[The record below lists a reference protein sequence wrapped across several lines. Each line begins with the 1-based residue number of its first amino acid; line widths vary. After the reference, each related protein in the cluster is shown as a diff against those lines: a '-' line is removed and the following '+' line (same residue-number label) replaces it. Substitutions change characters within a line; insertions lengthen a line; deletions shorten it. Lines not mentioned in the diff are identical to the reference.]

1 MPYDNVPDGDQ
12 DKMHSCVQQVMDK
25 GESEEAAIAICY
37 TSVVG
42 GKSIDDAITLYH
54 AASQPAETAQAAQ
67 QRGELVALAQLADGQ
82 TVKIQVLRSGAFV
95 DMHGLDV
102 LIQDTDLDAYVANSN
117 AALQD
122 AQIPVE
128 IGHPYDPG
136 APAAAWYT
144 NFYTEIVNGVKWA
157 CAEIELTTL
166 GTQALADKLYKYFS
180 GNLDLVAKQIIGGG
194 FVNRPAVSGQ
204 QPIGSLSAYLTP
216 RATELAAETTTEG
229 GDTFMTPE
237 EMEAKLAAVRDEE
250 RAKLVAQQ
258 AEWEAQLSAARADE
272 RARVLAEQ
280 RRANEIRELANTL
293 TAGPRAL
300 WHKPADLEALLGKL
314 TDEDRAIVGAL
325 LQEIQQKGL
334 VDLGEH
340 GTQANGATLVQLP
353 PFAQR
358 ALGAWLEKSGTVAE
372 WFALNPELGTADQY
386 DLKGFEK

>member
-1 MPYDNVPDGDQ
+1 M
-12 DKMHSCVQQVMDK
+12 
-25 GESEEAAIAICY
+25 
-37 TSVVG
+37 
-42 GKSIDDAITLYH
+42 
-54 AASQPAETAQAAQ
+54 
-67 QRGELVALAQLADGQ
+67 
-82 TVKIQVLRSGAFV
+82 
-95 DMHGLDV
+95 
-102 LIQDTDLDAYVANSN
+102 
-117 AALQD
+117 
-122 AQIPVE
+122 
-128 IGHPYDPG
+128 
-136 APAAAWYT
+136 
-144 NFYTEIVNGVKWA
+144 NGVKWA

-216 RATELAAETTTEG
+216 RATELAAETKTEG

-258 AEWEAQLSAARADE
+258 AEWEAQLAAARADE

-280 RRANEIRELANTL
+280 KRANEIRELANTL

-300 WHKPADLEALLGKL
+300 WHKPADLEILLGKL

-325 LQEIQQKGL
+325 LQEIQAKGL

-353 PFAQR
+353 AFAQR
-358 ALGAWLEKSGTVAE
+358 ALGAWLEKQGTVAE